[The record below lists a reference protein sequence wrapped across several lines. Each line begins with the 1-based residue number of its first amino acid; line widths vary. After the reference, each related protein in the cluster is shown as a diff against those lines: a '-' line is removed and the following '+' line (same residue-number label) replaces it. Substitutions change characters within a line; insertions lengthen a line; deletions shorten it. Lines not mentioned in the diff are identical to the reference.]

1 MSKKILV
8 LFLML
13 SMVSNSFV
21 SGMSISSKDA
31 KKEDVVLDE
40 KKSWDDSERPRSLD
54 MLVWTCYY
62 ENGILYLNASCEV
75 GWVKLTVT
83 NLATGEV
90 WSLRQ
95 ASSLG
100 WMNLQTSSDQGNY
113 MVEVETES
121 SGEYVGYYNL

>member
-1 MSKKILV
+1 MNKKISV

-13 SMVSNSFV
+13 LMTSASMVL
-21 SGMSISSKDA
+21 GMNTYCKDSQ
-31 KKEDVVLDE
+31 KKDVVLDE
-40 KKSWDDSERPRSLD
+40 KESWNENDKPRSLD
-54 MLVWTCYY
+54 TLVWTCYY
-62 ENGILYLNASCEV
+62 ENEILYLNASCEV

-83 NLATGEV
+83 NLTTGEA

-121 SGEYVGYYNL
+121 SGEYIGYYNL